1 MQTALRQIGN
11 SRGVIIPAPII
22 EQLNLDQPIEMLV
35 QDGALLIKP
44 SENPRAGWFEGYDP
58 LNDDQP
64 LANMVDLETEQEDWT
79 W

>member
-22 EQLNLDQPIEMLV
+22 EQLHLDQPIEMLV
-35 QDGALLIKP
+35 QDGALLLKP
-44 SENPRAGWFEGYDP
+44 SENPRVGWFDGYDP
-58 LNDDQP
+58 LKDDQP
-64 LANMVDLETEQEDWT
+64 LASMTDLETEQEDWE